1 MHQKNSQLV
10 EQRKTVKVADYSDKH
25 SAVGRSFLVAQH
37 FDQRSE
43 GGFALPFAANKES
56 TGCSRYRTFRRV
68 ERA

>member
-1 MHQKNSQLV
+1 M
-10 EQRKTVKVADYSDKH
+10 KVADYSDKD